1 MGRTLAVV
9 NQKGGVGKT
18 TTAVNLAAGLALA
31 ERRTLLVDLDPQGN
45 ATTGL
50 GIDKAALERTIYH
63 VLLEGAPLAD
73 VAKPT
78 MLPFLHLVPSDIDL
92 VGAEIELV
100 SLENREGRLKQAL
113 AVVSQAYDYV
123 IIDCPPSLG
132 ILTLNALAAAESA
145 LVPLQCEYYA
155 MEGLAHII
163 RTIGLVHERLNPE
176 PEGGGGRPDDVRW
189 PNEPGRPGPRRGPA
203 APGQAGHDDH
213 NPAKYQAQR
222 GAEPREAHHAVRPQI
237 GRLHGLSRSRQR
249 GDLPWLIASTASGA
263 AWAPC
268 SRPPLHRLPRRRPRR
283 PRSSC
288 RSTRSLRT
296 RSSQEKTLMTR
307 LYRS

>member
-1 MGRTLAVV
+1 MFHVEHPGGDLVGRTLAVV

-63 VLLEGAPLAD
+63 VLLEGTPVAD
-73 VAKPT
+73 VVKPT

-100 SLENREGRLKQAL
+100 SLDNREGRLKQAL
-113 AVVSQAYDYV
+113 AVVNHAYDYV

-163 RTIGLVHERLNPE
+163 RTIGLVHERLNPALKV
-176 PEGGGGRPDDVRW
+176 EGVVLTMFDGRTSLAGQVRA
-189 PNEPGRPGPRRGPA
+189 E
-203 APGQAGHDDH
+203 
-213 NPAKYQAQR
+213 AQR
-222 GAEPREAHHAVRPQI
+222 HLGNQVMTTIIPRNIRLSEAPS
-237 GRLHGLSRSRQR
+237 HGKPIMLY
-249 GDLPWLIASTASGA
+249 DLKSAGSTAYLDLAREVISHG
-263 AWAPC
+263 
-268 SRPPLHRLPRRRPRR
+268 
-283 PRSSC
+283 
-288 RSTRSLRT
+288 
-296 RSSQEKTLMTR
+296 
-307 LYRS
+307 

>member
-1 MGRTLAVV
+1 MARTLAIA

-18 TTAVNLAAGLALA
+18 TTAVNLASGLALA

-50 GIDKAALERTIYH
+50 GIDKATLEGTIYH
-63 VLLEGAPLAD
+63 VLLEGAAVAD

-100 SLENREGRLKQAL
+100 NLDNREGRLKQAL
-113 AVVSQAYDYV
+113 VPVAHAYDYV

-132 ILTLNALAAAESA
+132 LLTLNALAAAGSA

-163 RTIGLVHERLNPE
+163 RTISLVHERLNPDLKV
-176 PEGGGGRPDDVRW
+176 EGVVLTMFDGRTSLAAQVRA
-189 PNEPGRPGPRRGPA
+189 E
-203 APGQAGHDDH
+203 
-213 NPAKYQAQR
+213 AQR
-222 GAEPREAHHAVRPQI
+222 HLGKQVMTTIIPRNIRLSEAPS
-237 GRLHGLSRSRQR
+237 HGKPIMLY
-249 GDLPWLIASTASGA
+249 DLKSAGSTAYLDLAREVISHG
-263 AWAPC
+263 
-268 SRPPLHRLPRRRPRR
+268 
-283 PRSSC
+283 
-288 RSTRSLRT
+288 
-296 RSSQEKTLMTR
+296 
-307 LYRS
+307 